1 MFFKKIILQLN
12 DFFKRSSLM
21 RFWLL
26 SYVAVLTVILILVGC
41 AENIFIGFVVD
52 DTIMLKTEEINTFAD
67 KMEMLTEECKL
78 FAARLAVDDN
88 FKNTYM
94 SGISNSQ
101 EHLNIKET
109 ALEIKRTMTLVDD
122 FFVYL
127 KKDNMIINSLGH
139 VCSPDD
145 YYNIYFKESS
155 LKYDRWSSEIIGSE
169 YSGYHVFD
177 MVSRSGLG
185 TETKFCY
192 ALPTKILNGTD
203 ATIFTMVDSERYSK
217 EIEKVS
223 GDESMSVLIYD
234 ENSKRYFE
242 KGDLIPDEEQLIKME
257 ESDGFYETKINGKKV
272 VMNYVRSNFA
282 SWKYL
287 FVVPYSVFWAR
298 LIYVKYIGFTI
309 IVLLA
314 LLGITG
320 IYLITKY
327 NYKTVADIIKKIETN
342 FESQGRDIEDKNEYS
357 RINKM
362 IDAAAQLND
371 KVEKQEKQ
379 VRSDIVLKLLLGLI
393 NNDVENGNNSYD
405 RMFKTDKFMSAVFCT
420 AAYEKLFENETM
432 SSSERFSTVKLIIT
446 NIFTELM
453 EPYGTVD
460 AVVIENIVFLFSP
473 DEKYISSAQD
483 IMFEKAQETVELI
496 NKYFELNI
504 VCGLSTVQNGIANV
518 CMSYRE
524 ALSALNAGMQS
535 ESYAVKMY
543 SGQESAGKNYY
554 YPVEQAQYLI
564 MLLNK
569 ADHDSALGQIKMI
582 IDMNSDAMQLSNLRK
597 ALITD
602 IAGTIMKA
610 AQNIGYDLD
619 AEKLMD
625 CVNASDNS
633 AITAVF
639 ETYVDD
645 ICSFVNKGSLG
656 HMDTMVDKVNAIIAD
671 NYTNTEFNVNM
682 IADMLNINANY
693 LSAIYKRKTD
703 MNILDNIR
711 ALRVKEAK
719 RLIVETKIPLENIAK
734 QAGFG
739 SITTFNRV
747 FKKFTGISPGIY
759 RNMNKQ

>member
-1 MFFKKIILQLN
+1 MFFKKIMLQLN

-101 EHLNIKET
+101 EHLDIKNT
-109 ALEIKRTMTLVDD
+109 AIEIKRTMTLVDD

-127 KKDNMIINSLGH
+127 KKDNLIINSLGY
-139 VCSPDD
+139 VCAPDD

-155 LKYDRWSSEIIGSE
+155 LKYDRWVSEIIGCE

-203 ATIFTMVDSERYSK
+203 ATIFTMIDSTRYSK
-217 EIEKVS
+217 ELEKLNV
-223 GDESMSVLIYD
+223 DESMSVLIYD

-242 KGDLIPDEEQLIKME
+242 KGNLIPDEEQLIKME
-257 ESDGFYETKINGKKV
+257 EADGFYETKINGKKA
-272 VMNYVRSNFA
+272 VMNFVRSNFA

-298 LIYVKYIGFTI
+298 LISVKYIGFTI
-309 IVLLA
+309 IILLA

-342 FESQGRDIEDKNEYS
+342 FETQSNDVEDKNEYS

-379 VRSDIVLKLLLGLI
+379 VRADVVLKLLLGLI

-483 IMFEKAQETVELI
+483 IMCEKAQETVELI
-496 NKYFELNI
+496 KKYFELNI
-504 VCGLSTVQNGIANV
+504 GCGLSTIQNGISNV

-535 ESYAVKMY
+535 ESYTVKLY

-569 ADHDSALGQIKMI
+569 ADSDSALGQIKMI
-582 IDMNSDAMQLSNLRK
+582 IDMNSDAMQFANLRK

-619 AEKLMD
+619 GEKLMD
-625 CVNASDNS
+625 CVNSSDNS

-682 IADMLNINANY
+682 IADMLNVNANY

-759 RNMNKQ
+759 RNVNKQ

>member
-1 MFFKKIILQLN
+1 MFFKKIALQLN

-26 SYVAVLTVILILVGC
+26 SYIAVLTVILILVGC
-41 AENIFIGFVVD
+41 AENIFIGFVID

-88 FKNTYM
+88 FNDTYM
-94 SGISNSQ
+94 LGITNTQ
-101 EHLNIKET
+101 EHLKIKDT
-109 ALEIKRTMTLVDD
+109 ALDIKRTMTLVDD

-127 KKDNMIINSLGH
+127 KKDNMIINSLGY
-139 VCSPDD
+139 VCTPDD

-155 LKYDRWSSEIIGSE
+155 LKYDRWVSEIINCQ

-177 MVSRSGLG
+177 MVSRSRLG

-192 ALPTKILNGTD
+192 ALPTKVLNGTE
-203 ATIFTMVDSERYSK
+203 ATIFTMIDSERYSK
-217 EIEKVS
+217 EIEKLNV
-223 GDESMSVLIYD
+223 DETMSVLIYD
-234 ENSKRYFE
+234 ENSKRYFQ
-242 KGDLIPDEEQLIKME
+242 KGEFIPNDEQLTEME
-257 ESDGFYETKINGKKV
+257 ETGGFYETRVNGKKV
-272 VMNYVRSNFA
+272 VMNFVRSNFA
-282 SWKYL
+282 TWKYL

-309 IVLLA
+309 IILLA
-314 LLGITG
+314 LLGIAG

-327 NYKTVADIIKKIETN
+327 NYKTVADIIKKIEKN
-342 FESQGRDIEDKNEYS
+342 FEGQSRDINDKNEYS
-357 RINKM
+357 RINRM

-379 VRSDIVLKLLLGLI
+379 VRSDVVLKLLLGLI

-420 AAYEKLFENETM
+420 AAYEKLFENEAM

-460 AVVIENIVFLFSP
+460 SVVIENIVFLFSP
-473 DEKYISSAQD
+473 DEKYVSSARD
-483 IMFEKAQETVELI
+483 IMCEKAEETVELI

-504 VCGLSTVQNGIANV
+504 VCGLSNLHKGITNV
-518 CMSYRE
+518 CMAYRE
-524 ALSALNAGMQS
+524 ALSALNVGMQS
-535 ESYAVKMY
+535 EQYAVKVY
-543 SGQESAGKNYY
+543 SGRDSVGKNYY

-569 ADHDSALGQIKMI
+569 ADRESALGQIDMI
-582 IDMNSDAMQLSNLRK
+582 IDMNHDAMQLANLRK

-610 AQNIGYDLD
+610 AQNIGYELD
-619 AEKLMD
+619 GEKLMD
-625 CVNASDNS
+625 CVNVGDYA
-633 AITAVF
+633 AISKVF
-639 ETYVDD
+639 ETYVDN
-645 ICSFVNKGSLG
+645 ICDFVNKGSLG

-671 NYTNTEFNVNM
+671 NYTDSQFNVNM
-682 IADMLNINANY
+682 IADMLNVNANY

-703 MNILDNIR
+703 MNMLDNIR
-711 ALRVKEAK
+711 TLRVKEAK
-719 RLIVETKIPLENIAK
+719 RLIVDTKMPLENVAK
-734 QAGFG
+734 KSGFG
-739 SITTFNRV
+739 SVTTFNRV
-747 FKKFTGISPGIY
+747 FKKFTGVSPGVY
-759 RNMNKQ
+759 RSMNKQ

>member
-1 MFFKKIILQLN
+1 
-12 DFFKRSSLM
+12 M

-26 SYVAVLTVILILVGC
+26 SYIAVLTVILILVGC
-41 AENIFIGFVVD
+41 AENIFIGFVID

-88 FKNTYM
+88 FKDTYM
-94 SGISNSQ
+94 SGIHSSQ
-101 EHLNIKET
+101 EHLNIKDT
-109 ALEIKRTMTLVDD
+109 ALEIRRTMTLVDD

-127 KKDNMIINSLGH
+127 KKDNLIINSLGH
-139 VCSPDD
+139 ICSPDD

-155 LKYDRWSSEIIGSE
+155 LKYDRWVSEIIGCE

-177 MVSRSGLG
+177 MKLNGKLG

-192 ALPTKILNGTD
+192 ALPTKVLNGTD

-217 EIEKVS
+217 EIEKVNV
-223 GDESMSVLIYD
+223 DESMSVLIYD

-242 KGDLIPDEEQLIKME
+242 KGDLIPDEEQLAKME
-257 ESDGFYETKINGKKV
+257 DSEGFYETRINGKKV

-298 LIYVKYIGFTI
+298 MIYVKYIGFTI

-342 FESQGRDIEDKNEYS
+342 FEPQSRDIDDKNEYS

-371 KVEKQEKQ
+371 KIEKQEKQ
-379 VRSDIVLKLLLGLI
+379 VRADIVLKLLLGLI

-420 AAYEKLFENETM
+420 AAYEKLFENEAM
-432 SSSERFSTVKLIIT
+432 SSSERFSTAKLIIT

-453 EPYGTVD
+453 EPYGTID
-460 AVVIENIVFLFSP
+460 TVVIENIVFLFSP
-473 DEKYISSAQD
+473 DEKYVSSAQD
-483 IMFEKAQETVELI
+483 IMCEKAQETVELI
-496 NKYFELNI
+496 NKYFEINI
-504 VCGLSTVQNGIANV
+504 ICGLSTLQNGISNV

-535 ESYAVKMY
+535 ESYAVKVY

-569 ADHDSALGQIKMI
+569 AERDSSLGQIKMI
-582 IDMNSDAMQLSNLRK
+582 IDMNSDAMQFANLRK

-625 CVNASDNS
+625 CVNANDNS

-682 IADMLNINANY
+682 IADMLNVNANY

-719 RLIVETKIPLENIAK
+719 RLIVETSIPLENIAK